1 MNTLEFKKRIVRP
14 LGFQLGFTLI
24 ELMIAVAVI
33 GILTAIAFPS
43 YKSHLVK
50 SRRSTVQTTLLDL
63 AQRQQLYLMD
73 ARRYATSL
81 TELNVTLSSDVTPYY
96 SISVAASE
104 GPPLTFTVTATPVSG
119 SSQYGDVTLSIDQTG
134 LKTPANTW

>member
-1 MNTLEFKKRIVRP
+1 MNTLEFKKRIARP

-81 TELNVTLSSDVTPYY
+81 NELKVTVPSEVAPYY
-96 SISVAASE
+96 SISVAAEE
-104 GPPLTFTVTATPVSG
+104 GPPLTFNLTATPVSG